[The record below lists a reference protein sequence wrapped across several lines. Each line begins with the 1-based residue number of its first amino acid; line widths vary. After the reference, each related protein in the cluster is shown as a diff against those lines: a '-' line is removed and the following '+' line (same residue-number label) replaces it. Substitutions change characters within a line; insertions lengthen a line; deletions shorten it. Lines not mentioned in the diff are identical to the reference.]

1 MRKLLGR
8 LHFSAAW
15 IVKEYL
21 LAGAGF
27 VPQSDGSYWGVV
39 DVYCLDC
46 ECQPYLIVAY
56 VKLIVGFLL
65 CVLTV
70 EGTEHL
76 AFLESLCLF
85 EPVADLI

>member
-1 MRKLLGR
+1 M
-8 LHFSAAW
+8 
-15 IVKEYL
+15 KEYL

-27 VPQSDGSYWGVV
+27 VPQSDGSHWGVV
-39 DVYCLDC
+39 EVYCLDC
-46 ECQPYLIVAY
+46 ECQSYLIDAY
-56 VKLIVGFLL
+56 VKLIIEFLL

-85 EPVADLI
+85 ELVADLI